1 MVVGSRFCMG
11 CAIVLLFACSGPSE
25 GGSGPEV
32 SAAAEVLGFERASD
46 WTSSSGAA
54 LLPDLDATQG
64 ARALRLKSSGRSAL
78 TSRSFYLDAPPSRI
92 SVDIRLGE
100 LLVDDMGQIEA
111 GLDCPSLGLF
121 DVRLDGA
128 ELASLATGRFETIS
142 FAVPPPL
149 QQRLERGC
157 GDAILRFDLKT
168 GVDLGEI
175 AFDRVRLGSRVDI
188 IASEL
193 CGMDQPEADAEEE
206 LPNGYFRRHSWR
218 SGASVQDELARL
230 QQAFQSTPGVLG
242 LAADDANHRFVAVMD
257 PEAGVDIE
265 TVRDELLGWEPTLT
279 LAVQPS
285 CRGGAELARALDVI
299 REGAFHPRATQVQL
313 WHYLDVED
321 SRYVVLVDP
330 DDRDVGE
337 ALEAELGP
345 LVSVRYDRIVKHSR
359 ANDGEPHYG
368 GAELQ
373 NVTYGAECT
382 SGFAVTRQGVL
393 GSVTAGK
400 NHCFGSLGEPIYS
413 GVEYYGEAGAFTA
426 SLGWDMAFITPDG
439 ETFSPHIHTTPCC
452 PSVRKV
458 SSTTPPANNQVVCIS
473 GTNFLAKC
481 SVSVITMMST
491 MSIGGTTRNNVW
503 IGRRSGVNIG
513 APGDSGAPI
522 YVPLAG
528 DKASIVGMHIGGF
541 LSAPFEETWFHSVSD
556 ITAQLGVSVAF

>member
-1 MVVGSRFCMG
+1 M
-11 CAIVLLFACSGPSE
+11 
-25 GGSGPEV
+25 
-32 SAAAEVLGFERASD
+32 
-46 WTSSSGAA
+46 
-54 LLPDLDATQG
+54 
-64 ARALRLKSSGRSAL
+64 
-78 TSRSFYLDAPPSRI
+78 DAPPSRI
-92 SVDIRLGE
+92 NVDIRLPEQQAG
-100 LLVDDMGQIEA
+100 DMGRLEA

-121 DVRLDGA
+121 DTRMEGA
-128 ELASLATGRFETIS
+128 ELASLATGRFETVS
-142 FAVPPPL
+142 FPVPPSL
-149 QQRLERGC
+149 QQRLEQGC
-157 GDAILRFDLKT
+157 DDAVLRFDLNT
-168 GVDLGEI
+168 GADLGEV
-175 AFDRVRLGSRVDI
+175 AFDRVQLGSRVDI

-193 CGMDQPEADAEEE
+193 CGMDQPEADADEE

-218 SGASVQDELARL
+218 SGASVQAELARL

-242 LAADDANHRFVAVMD
+242 LAADDVNHRFVAVMD
-257 PEAGVDIE
+257 PEANVDIE
-265 TVRDELLGWEPTLT
+265 TVADELLAWEPSLT

-285 CRGGAELARALDVI
+285 CRGGAELARARDVI

-337 ALEAELGP
+337 ALAAELGP
-345 LVSVRYDRIVKHSR
+345 LVSVRYDRIAMHSR

-373 NVTYGAECT
+373 NLTYGKECT

-400 NHCFGSLGEPIYS
+400 NHCFGALGEAVYS
-413 GVEYYGEAGAFTA
+413 GIEYYGEAGAFTS
-426 SLGWDMAFITPDG
+426 SLAWDMAFIAPDG

-458 SSTTPPANNQVVCIS
+458 SSTTPPANTQVVCIS

-481 SVSVITMMST
+481 SVTVITMMPT
-491 MSIGGTTRNNVW
+491 MSIGGATRNNVW
-503 IGRRSGVNIG
+503 IGRRSGVNI
-513 APGDSGAPI
+513 ADQGDSGAPI

-541 LSAPFEETWFHSVSD
+541 LSAPFDETWFHSITD
-556 ITAQLGVSVAF
+556 ITAQLGVTVAF